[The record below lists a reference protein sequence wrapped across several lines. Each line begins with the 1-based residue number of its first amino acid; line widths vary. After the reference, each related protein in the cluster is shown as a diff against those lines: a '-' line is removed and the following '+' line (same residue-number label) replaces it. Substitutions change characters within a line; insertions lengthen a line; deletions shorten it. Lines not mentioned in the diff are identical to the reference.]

1 MLYNYF
7 WAVSESPQQLLLQA
21 LNDQKQAA
29 IDESLATEG
38 VKDWI
43 NRRALPEHLDNPIRH
58 FKDVQSITCLTFA
71 SLVNKACTVQQLVE
85 AGADVTITDSE
96 GFAPLHYACASDVE
110 SETKLAYLMQ
120 RDESSQ
126 TATCGSKQGVLETEV
141 YTRSLRLAAAH
152 NQADRV
158 RALIDDHGASVNATD
173 WRGRTALYLAAEA
186 GHAETVKV
194 LVQHPSFHFG
204 ITDWFGDTAADRA
217 SRWGHDDI
225 AALIEAKFKGNF
237 RKDYDNFCS
246 QFCLTSVT
254 SFVGVFCSVCVEP
267 DTCGTRGRSSIS
279 MLTVR
284 YGKIS

>member
-1 MLYNYF
+1 M
-7 WAVSESPQQLLLQA
+7 LLQA
-21 LNDQKQAA
+21 LNDQNQAA
-29 IDESLATEG
+29 IDKLVAADG

-43 NRRALPEHLDNPIRH
+43 NNRALPVQLDNPIRQ
-58 FKDVQSITCLTFA
+58 FKDVKGITCLAFA
-71 SLVNKACTVQQLVE
+71 SLVNEARTVQQLIE
-85 AGADVTITDSE
+85 AGADVAVTDSE
-96 GFAPLHYACASDVE
+96 GFSPLHYACASDVE

-126 TATCGSKQGVLETEV
+126 TLTGSSNQGVLATEV

-194 LVQHPSFHFG
+194 LVQHPNFHFG
-204 ITDWFGDTAADRA
+204 ITDWFGDTSADLA

-225 AALIEAKFKGNF
+225 AALIEAISKGSFK
-237 RKDYDNFCS
+237 KHVDICTQTCAVSSYDC
-246 QFCLTSVT
+246 CL
-254 SFVGVFCSVCVEP
+254 
-267 DTCGTRGRSSIS
+267 
-279 MLTVR
+279 
-284 YGKIS
+284 